1 MFDAS
6 CAPGARAAPGPP
18 RGGSGAG
25 SEAGAVEAARVLVG
39 LDEFEVTGAAERD
52 DGVLEVM
59 VRARSEQA
67 ACPSCGTFSG
77 RVKQRRAQRV
87 RDLHSFARPVVLVWD
102 KRRFRCDAPGCVGSF
117 TESSAQIPARKRLT
131 ERLRRGVAAAALD
144 RSTAAVAR
152 SFRVGW
158 HTAWDAVA
166 AAAGEKLAARPAS
179 PPRRVGV
186 DETTFRRP
194 RRFMT
199 GIVDLETSRLW
210 DIFEG
215 RSKAALADRLR
226 ALGDA
231 AAAIEAVVIDP
242 FAPYRAAVRELLP
255 HAVHVADRFHIE
267 RLANTAVTDTRC
279 RVQQQT
285 TGHRGRKGDPLYTA
299 RRDLTRAQQ
308 RLTERGRER
317 LEAAFDADDT
327 LDLKST
333 WILKEALRDLYDS
346 TSRAQA
352 ERELAD
358 WHRWAAVYDVEE
370 TNRLAGTLTQWQT
383 EILAY
388 FDTGL
393 TNGATEGR
401 NLIIKQVKRQ
411 GFGYT
416 NPHNYRLR
424 VLYRCA

>member
-1 MFDAS
+1 MSDPTRAPAADAIQD
-6 CAPGARAAPGPP
+6 APG
-18 RGGSGAG
+18 GGA
-25 SEAGAVEAARVLVG
+25 EATRVLVG
-39 LDEFEVTGAAERD
+39 LDEFEVTGACERD
-52 DGVLEVM
+52 DGVLEVE
-59 VRARSEQA
+59 VRARRGEA
-67 ACPSCGTFSG
+67 PCPRCGTFSA
-77 RVKQRRAQRV
+77 RVKQRRVQRV
-87 RDLHSFARPVVLVWD
+87 RDLHSFGRAVVLVWH
-102 KRRFRCDAPGCVGSF
+102 KRRFRCGTPGCAGSF
-117 TESSAQIPARKRLT
+117 TESCMQVPARKRLT
-131 ERLRRGVAAAALD
+131 ERLRDGIAAAALD

-152 SFRVGW
+152 SFSVGW
-158 HTAWDAVA
+158 HTAWGSLA
-166 AAAGEKLAARPAS
+166 AAARAKVAALPARPPS
-179 PPRRVGV
+179 RLGV
-186 DETTFRRP
+186 DETSFRRP

-199 GIVDLETSRLW
+199 GITDLETSRLW

-215 RSKAALADRLR
+215 RSKAALAGRLR
-226 ALGDA
+226 ALGDDA
-231 AAAIEAVVIDP
+231 AAVEAVVIDP

-267 RLANTAVTDTRC
+267 RLANQAVTDTRC
-279 RVQQQT
+279 RIQQAL

-299 RRDLTRAQQ
+299 RRDLTRASE
-308 RLTERGRER
+308 RLTERGRQR
-317 LEAAFDADDT
+317 LEAAFDADDS
-327 LDLKST
+327 LDLKSA

-358 WHRWAAVYDVEE
+358 WRRWATVYDVAE
-370 TNRLAGTLTQWQT
+370 TNRLAGTLRRWQP

-393 TNGATEGR
+393 TNGPTEGR

-424 VLYRCA
+424 VLHRCA

>member
-1 MFDAS
+1 MSDAS
-6 CAPGARAAPGPP
+6 CAPGARAGAGPP
-18 RGGSGAG
+18 RGGPVAG
-25 SEAGAVEAARVLVG
+25 SEAGAVGAARVLVG
-39 LDEFEVTGAAERD
+39 LDEFEVTGAVERG
-52 DGVLEVM
+52 DGVLEVQ
-59 VRARSEQA
+59 VRCRREQA

-77 RVKQRRAQRV
+77 RVKQRRVQRV

-102 KRRFRCDAPGCVGSF
+102 KRRFRCDTPGCVKTF
-117 TESSAQIPARKRLT
+117 TESTAEVPARERLT
-131 ERLRRGVAAAALD
+131 ERLRGGVAAAALD
-144 RSTAAVAR
+144 RSTAAVAK

-158 HTAWDAVA
+158 HTAWGAVA
-166 AAAGEKLAARPAS
+166 AAASARLAARPPA
-179 PPRRVGV
+179 PPRRIGV

-199 GIVDLETSRLW
+199 GIVDLETSRMW
-210 DIFEG
+210 DMFEG
-215 RSKAALADRLR
+215 RSKAAPANRLR
-226 ALGDA
+226 TLGDA

-267 RLANTAVTDTRC
+267 RLANQALTDARC
-279 RVQQQT
+279 RIQQEL
-285 TGHRGRKGDPLYTA
+285 TGHRGRKHDPLHTA
-299 RRDLTRAQQ
+299 RRDLTRAQE
-308 RLTERGRER
+308 RPTERGQQR
-317 LEAAFDADDT
+317 LQAAFDADDT
-327 LDLKST
+327 LDLKSA

-346 TSRAQA
+346 TSRRQA

-358 WHRWAAVYDVEE
+358 WHRWATVYDVEE
-370 TNRLAGTLTQWQT
+370 TNRLAGTLRQWQT

-401 NLIIKQVKRQ
+401 NLIVKQVKRQ

-416 NPHNYRLR
+416 NPDNYRLR